1 MQRSILEAKSADIV
15 VVTKREKQNVPLS
28 FKTFFRR
35 AISWF
40 TRSKGEGPTKA
51 VHVGIIVYI
60 NEIPYVL
67 EALWFVTLTPYDE
80 WKREHQSFCIWR
92 NTELSEDECI
102 AVENEAI
109 KYIGA
114 FYGIAKIGL
123 HALDGLIAK
132 ITSKEYF
139 LFRRLIFDERYPI
152 CSWLVA
158 YAYYGGANESF
169 GEDYNWATP
178 DSMWDYMKAKFNY
191 IKTFS
196 KTG

>member
-132 ITSKEYF
+132 ITSKEYLKKDIQF
-139 LFRRLIFDERYPI
+139 VAGLLLMHIMEEQMNLSEKITIGLLLIR
-152 CSWLVA
+152 C
-158 YAYYGGANESF
+158 G
-169 GEDYNWATP
+169 T
-178 DSMWDYMKAKFNY
+178 
-191 IKTFS
+191 T
-196 KTG
+196 